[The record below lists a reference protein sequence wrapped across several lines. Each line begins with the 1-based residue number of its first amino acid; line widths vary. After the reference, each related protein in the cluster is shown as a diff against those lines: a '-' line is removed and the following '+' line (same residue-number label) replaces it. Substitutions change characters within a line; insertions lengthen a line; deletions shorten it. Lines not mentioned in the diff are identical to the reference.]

1 MLGLEFLM
9 NNYKHLTEENR
20 SDIEFYINKG
30 FSFSKIATIIE
41 KDRTTVAKEIKK
53 HRVKKIPGNNS
64 KSIPRNFCIHK
75 DLCSKQNC
83 TPNKKCYCENICS
96 KLFKPP
102 YVCNHCERRQFCKNI
117 KYYYFSNTA
126 HKQYL
131 STLSESRQGI
141 NISEA
146 EISLIDKEISPL
158 LKDNKQPINHIYSYK
173 QDILPFSKVTFYSY
187 INKNVFTFR
196 NIDLPRKV
204 IYKPRKSKD
213 EPKIK
218 TNKKCRINRTYL
230 DYNEYLVSHPD
241 ANIVQMDTVEGVIGG
256 KVFLTL
262 LFVKTNLMLIYLMDN
277 KTTECVKK
285 IFDYLKS
292 TIGIENYKKYFEV
305 ILTDNGS
312 EFSNPNDIEIDY
324 NTGEIIS
331 KLFYCNPNSSWQKGD
346 IEKNHEFIRYVLP
359 KGISFDHL
367 TQEDTNLLMN
377 HINNTYR
384 VSLDGKSP
392 YDCSAHMDFL
402 EKLSLRKISPSLVNL
417 SPNLLKK

>member
-1 MLGLEFLM
+1 
-9 NNYKHLTEENR
+9 
-20 SDIEFYINKG
+20 
-30 FSFSKIATIIE
+30 
-41 KDRTTVAKEIKK
+41 
-53 HRVKKIPGNNS
+53 
-64 KSIPRNFCIHK
+64 
-75 DLCSKQNC
+75 
-83 TPNKKCYCENICS
+83 
-96 KLFKPP
+96 
-102 YVCNHCERRQFCKNI
+102 
-117 KYYYFSNTA
+117 
-126 HKQYL
+126 
-131 STLSESRQGI
+131 
-141 NISEA
+141 
-146 EISLIDKEISPL
+146 
-158 LKDNKQPINHIYSYK
+158 
-173 QDILPFSKVTFYSY
+173 
-187 INKNVFTFR
+187 
-196 NIDLPRKV
+196 
-204 IYKPRKSKD
+204 
-213 EPKIK
+213 
-218 TNKKCRINRTYL
+218 
-230 DYNEYLVSHPD
+230 
-241 ANIVQMDTVEGVIGG
+241 MDTVEGVIGG

-285 IFDYLKS
+285 IFVYLKS
-292 TIGIENYKKYFEV
+292 SIGIENYKKYFEV

-359 KGISFDHL
+359 KGISFDYL

-384 VSLDGKSP
+384 VSLGGKSP